1 MALLR
6 RLYDRVLR
14 WSAHRYAR
22 WYLAL
27 LSFAE
32 ASFFP
37 IPPDVMLAPM
47 ALARRQQAW
56 TLAAIATLA
65 STLGGIGGYLIGL
78 FAFDVVEPWII
89 SLGYEQAYQQT
100 QEWFAQWGVWIIF
113 IAGFSPVPYKVFTIS
128 AGVASMALL
137 PFIIASAVGRG
148 LRFFLVAGLI
158 YLGGEKMERLI
169 RDYIDRIGWLVIF
182 VLVVVYFLV
191 RG

>member
-1 MALLR
+1 MALLQ
-6 RLYDRVLR
+6 RLYDRVLH
-14 WSAHRYAR
+14 WSAHRHAR

-47 ALARRQQAW
+47 ALAKRHQAW
-56 TLAAIATLA
+56 FFAAIATAA
-65 STLGGIGGYLIGL
+65 STLGGVLGYLIGQ
-78 FAFDVVEPWII
+78 FAFDIVHPLIQD
-89 SLGYEQAYQQT
+89 LGYEQAYLQT
-100 QEWFAQWGVWIIF
+100 RVWFDHWGVWIVF
-113 IAGFSPVPYKVFTIS
+113 IAGFSPIPYKVFTIS

-137 PFIIASAVGRG
+137 PFILASTVGRG
-148 LRFFLVAGLI
+148 LRFFMVAGLI
-158 YLGGEKMERLI
+158 YLGGEKMQRIL

-182 VLVVVYFLV
+182 ALVVIYFLV